1 MTLRGGAPRGFT
13 LVELLVVLAIL
24 AVASALVVLSVRDDA
39 PTRLMREADRLIAQ
53 LETTRALARSNA
65 QALLWQP
72 VPGGYQLGAQRESW
86 LDARTTATL
95 RVGTEGAPNRI
106 ALGPEPLIL
115 PTEIE
120 LQQGG
125 ARRRI
130 RTDGLRPFEV
140 AP

>member
-53 LETTRALARSNA
+53 
-65 QALLWQP
+65 
-72 VPGGYQLGAQRESW
+72 RESW
-86 LDARTTATL
+86 LDTRTTATL

-120 LQQGG
+120 LQQGS
-125 ARRRI
+125 ARLRI